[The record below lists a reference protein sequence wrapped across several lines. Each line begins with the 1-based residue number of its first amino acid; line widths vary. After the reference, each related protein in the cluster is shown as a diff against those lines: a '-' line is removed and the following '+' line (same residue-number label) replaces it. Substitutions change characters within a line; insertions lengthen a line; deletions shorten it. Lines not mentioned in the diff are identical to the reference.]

1 MSTLDVLTA
10 IQNSAVAHAISKTN
24 HLVGAGLQIIH
35 VMGLILFLASLVLI
49 SLRLLGWVF
58 AQQSVPQIAAEASR
72 LMWVGLGLTA
82 LSGTLIFIAT
92 PKLYFYN
99 WAFGLKMLL
108 VVFAVIVQAALFR
121 KVANSDSSNPAFA
134 KTSVVLSLTCW
145 FAVAFAGRMI
155 GFV

>member
-10 IQNSAVAHAISKTN
+10 IQDSAIAHAISKSD

-35 VMGLILFLASLVLI
+35 VMGLVLFLASLVLI
-49 SLRLLGWVF
+49 SLKLLGWVF
-58 AQQSVPQIAAEASR
+58 AQQSVSQVAAETSR
-72 LMWVGLGLTA
+72 LMWLGLGLTA
-82 LSGTLIFIAT
+82 LSGTLMFVAS

-108 VVFAVIVQAALFR
+108 LLVAVAVQVVLFR
-121 KVANSDSSNPAFA
+121 KVAISESASPAFA
-134 KTSVVLSLTCW
+134 RVAVGLSVASW
-145 FAVAFAGRMI
+145 FAVALAGRMI